1 MFDLK
6 KSIYIGYYLGGHVT
20 SSPVIF
26 IFHDKS
32 KVIEALLG
40 EFKGIAYNHITV
52 IQNVD
57 NKNYKI
63 NRYTS
68 SPFSF
73 IRNYFSPGDA
83 LSDWLKPLVMQNEW
97 AIVLNTPHHILS
109 KAIQTIQD
117 LDEPLAFFILSE
129 DEHVESI
136 NSKEMLPQ
144 MPVGTKE
151 LEKQAMGIAH
161 MRHPMSYVPNQ
172 SKNFLKRVHYISEK
186 YQNIL
191 EKLNDAAS
199 YNENNHLSADW
210 LLENAYTVRQSINEI
225 TKNLPEAFFR
235 ELHYIDQGAQKGVP
249 VIYPLASRLIA
260 ATDGKLTSENIQI
273 FLKAYQAESPLTIG
287 ELWALPLILQ
297 IRLLECLV
305 DLTRTVL
312 ERVKQNQLADFW
324 ANRILNALR
333 REPDKLYPVLAALSK
348 DMPKPSPYF
357 ADQLLI
363 QLSDAETATNAIKNW
378 LQSKVGEDL
387 AESVHLEQISQ
398 TAGQTSLG
406 NVITSLHRIKQMNW
420 REEFEKA
427 SVVDKILAE
436 ESSKIYLKQDFDTRD
451 KYRHVIE
458 KLSKRNKILEWDV
471 AKIAVELTQEAEKP
485 YKNHVGYYLIDEG
498 LKILQDRLRYVP
510 TVLER
515 AKNLLFKN
523 GVAFYFLSW
532 IGVAALLFVLSYS
545 FLSYETHTPF
555 SLWLLI
561 ILALFP
567 LSEAAIQI
575 VNFIIAHLSPPS
587 ILPKLLIKDQ
597 VPEEF
602 KTLVVV
608 PTLLGSE
615 DNVKKEIEK
624 LEIHYL
630 ANTSENL
637 FFGLLTD
644 FQDADK
650 KETPEDRH
658 LLQIAID
665 GIRAL
670 NEKYPRRSFY
680 LFHRQRL
687 FNPSE
692 GAWMGWERKRGK
704 LEHLNRF
711 LIGDAEV
718 GLDDFLTEGDPQNL
732 VNMRYVLTVDSDTQL
747 PKDSAKRLIE
757 TLGHPLNIAQVNS
770 KTNRLTRG
778 YTIIQPRVSTNY
790 LSANTSWFSRLFSD
804 PSGVDPYSKSVSDV
818 YQDIFEESVYHG
830 KGLYDLKAF
839 HKILS
844 GRFPENQILSH
855 DLLEGIFVRTAFAS
869 DIELH
874 DSFPENYVQFCKR
887 QHRWI
892 RGDWQIAGWLR
903 GKIYDAKG
911 KKEDNPLSFINKW
924 KIFDNLRRSLVP
936 IASVLIL
943 LLSWT
948 SHSPGPWTTL
958 IATVITLPVILQTI
972 DVVYAS
978 IMNRITSVWL
988 DLGKGALR
996 AIVNF
1001 IFIPHQAWVN
1011 LDAIIRAMHR
1021 TLYSRKRL
1029 LQWMVSSTQS
1039 NVDRQNCYQ
1048 QLFTIS
1054 LSSILIGL
1062 ILFYAYPGSLLYA
1075 IPFLIF
1081 WLAAP
1086 AVCRLLEIKIQLST
1100 NYAANLSPISKQY
1113 IRFLAR
1119 KTWRFFDDY
1128 TNDESNWLPPDNY
1141 QEKLRVEVAYRT
1153 SPTNIGFYLMSMIS
1167 AHKFGYI
1174 STLEFLS
1181 IQHKV
1186 LETLNKLERY
1196 EGHFLNWYDIK
1207 TLQPLNPRY
1216 VSTVDSGNLLASL
1229 WTSEEKSK
1237 ALLKERIFDLKQFRM
1252 GLNDTIELFFEA
1264 CYNAKIEIELKPLTQ
1279 AIDKFA
1285 EEHLLIPDLFV
1296 ALNNLS
1302 HVIQSQINT
1311 LEKTAHDYEVF
1322 YWIRKLLNQVDQN
1335 YYWID
1340 KTLNWASLLVNPNAE
1355 KILLLHPEGIIW
1367 KSEALSKFP
1376 SLEDILNRDI
1386 PGLIFIF
1393 GWVQTLPLEKLSREE
1408 KEWIMAF
1415 VETVNQSF
1423 AFADSMKE
1431 QVDFALAELQTTN
1444 REMNLHFLFNESRK
1458 LFAIGYNV
1466 SEKRLDSSFYD
1477 LLASEARLTSFVAI
1491 ARGDV
1496 PIEHWWAL
1504 GRPLNQGYGMVL
1516 VQSWGGT
1523 MFEYL
1528 MPVIWC
1534 RNYKNTLLD
1543 YACKVAVKCQ
1553 ITYASQRGIPWGI
1566 SESAYS
1572 GLDIHNIYQYRAFGV
1587 PYLGLKR
1594 GLEKDLVITPY
1605 SSAMALMVDPASALK
1620 NIKRLDFKEKMNGTC
1635 GLYEA
1640 IDYSREYDSQGK
1652 RGVIIHAYMA
1662 HHMGM
1667 SLTSYCNTLEDGYLQ
1682 CLFHSH
1688 PRVRAS
1694 ETILYERPQIGE
1706 YKETSRQNDAP
1717 FPKLT
1722 AINPVSALGLID
1734 TALTPRPITHLLSNG
1749 SYSVMITNAGSGYSK
1764 YQDIDITRWRADST
1778 CDDMGM
1784 YFYIKDLDRNA
1795 SFSAAYQ
1802 PTRKEPTSYFVTF
1815 SNHLAEIR
1823 RKDLGI
1829 ETVSEIAV
1837 SAEDN
1842 VEIRCIT
1849 LGNLSMRSRRVEITS
1864 YAEVVLAPH
1873 RADAAHLT
1881 FSKMFISTEAVPSLE
1896 GLLAT
1901 RRKRS
1906 PEDAERWCFHVAA
1919 VSEEENS
1926 SIFSFETS
1934 REKFI
1939 GRNRDLS
1946 NPQSLEKALTQTEGF
1961 VLDPIF
1967 SIRKSLKLEPGKR
1980 LKVSFITG
1988 YANTREEAL
1997 KLMEKYRDINA
2008 SSRLLDMAWTHAELD
2023 LRRLHISQDDARL
2036 FQRLANMMIY
2046 PDSLLRASQDR
2057 IRRNQ
2062 LSQENLWAHG
2072 ISGDN
2077 PILLVSIEDNQN
2089 VDIVQEALQAHAF
2102 WRMRGLKA
2110 DLVILNQEKSS
2121 YEKPLNDNL
2130 TRIIQGFIQ
2139 YTGWNTN
2146 GGIFLLSTDQLSYE
2160 EQNLIYTVAHAVIV
2174 CDRGT
2179 ISQHLA
2185 MPRRTPAYPS
2195 LMVSHNTGPE
2205 EPTPSLPFMEL
2216 LHFNGIGGFTKDGKE
2231 YAIYLDHQNPTP
2243 SPWINAISNSQFG
2256 FLASETGLGMTW
2268 SLNSQMNRLS
2278 PWSNDPVIN
2287 PITDVCYIRDDDS
2300 NEFWTI
2306 TSRPINESTPYRARH
2321 GQGYTVY
2328 EHNSHGIEQE
2338 MIVFTPLDESHTSAK
2353 VQIVKLTNRSNRMRR
2368 LSLFAYVELTLGT
2381 THEETQRYIVSSW
2394 NQETNTLYAF
2404 NHYRNQF
2411 AERVTFL
2418 TCDPA
2423 PTSYT
2428 ASRKEFIGRNGSLK
2442 SPDALFRSQLSGA
2455 LGAALDPCFALQTT
2469 VDLEPNETIEVIFTL
2484 GEASHILKAKEICR
2498 YFKNHDHV
2506 HNVFEQT
2513 KSWWN
2518 DYLEKIQVSC
2528 PDDSINLFF
2537 NRWLTYQNL
2546 SCRNWGR
2553 SAFYQS
2559 GGAYGFRDQL
2569 QDIAALV
2576 YFDPQYTRDHILMSA
2591 SRQFIEGDVQHWW
2604 HPGTGMG
2611 VRTRITDD
2619 LLWLPY
2625 VAMHYIK
2632 ATGDKDIMNEIV
2644 PYIEGR
2650 LLEPNEHEAIVIP
2663 KESEIKGT
2671 LQEHCIKAIDRALH
2685 YGPHGIP
2692 LIGTGD
2698 WNDGM
2703 NCVGPEGKG
2712 ESVWLGWLLVYIL
2725 REFGGWLVTQGEN
2738 EKALFYKAEEDKIYK
2753 AIQDNG
2759 WDGEWYIR
2767 AFFDD
2772 GSPIGSHLNSEDKID
2787 SLPQSWAAINE
2798 PFAERTV
2805 QAMESVEK
2813 HLIDKDHQLTLLFT
2827 PPFNHYPKNPGY
2839 IQGYPPGV
2847 RENGGQ
2853 YTHAALW
2860 VAMALARRGQPEKA
2874 IEVIHMVNP
2883 INRTSTREGME
2894 HYKVEPYVTSADIY
2908 SLEGH
2913 RGMGGWTWYTGSASW
2928 TYRVLLEEIFG
2939 FKLEGN
2945 ELIIDPVIPKDWG
2958 GFELTY
2964 RHNQAIYK
2972 IKVEN
2977 PQHITKG
2984 VTRVEVEGKEVLSKR
2999 IKLEPVNKTIL
3010 VRVVMGSEG

>member
-1 MFDLK
+1 M
-6 KSIYIGYYLGGHVT
+6 T
-20 SSPVIF
+20 SSPMIF
-26 IFHDKS
+26 IFHDKPR
-32 KVIEALLG
+32 VIKTLVSQ
-40 EFKGIAYNHITV
+40 FKTIAYDQMTV

-57 NKNYKI
+57 DNNYKI
-63 NRYTS
+63 NRYTPSPWSFFTSRFS
-68 SPFSF
+68 SS
-73 IRNYFSPGDA
+73 NSLA
-83 LSDWLKPLVMQNEW
+83 TWLKPLVMQNEW
-97 AIVLNTPHHILS
+97 AIALHTPHHSLS
-109 KAIQTIQD
+109 KAIQIIQNI
-117 LDEPLAFFILSE
+117 DEPLAFFILSE
-129 DEHVESI
+129 DEHVEPI

-144 MPVGTKE
+144 MPVGIKD
-151 LEKQAMGIAH
+151 LEKQAAGIAH
-161 MRHPMSYVPNQ
+161 MRHPVSYAPNQ
-172 SKNFLKRVHYISEK
+172 SRNFLKRVHYISDK

-210 LLENAYTVRQSINEI
+210 LLENAYTVKQSINEI

-235 ELHYIDQGAQKGVP
+235 ELHYIDQGSQKGVP

-260 ATDGKLTSENIQI
+260 TTDGNLTSENIQI
-273 FLKAYQAESPLTIG
+273 FLKAYQSESPLTIG
-287 ELWALPLILQ
+287 ELWALPLVLQ

-305 DLTRTVL
+305 DLTKTVL

-333 REPDKLYPVLAALSK
+333 REPDKLYPVLTALSK

-363 QLSDAETATNAIKNW
+363 QLSDAETASNAIKSW
-378 LQSKVGEDL
+378 LQNKVGEDL

-398 TAGQTSLG
+398 TAEQTSLG

-427 SVVDKILAE
+427 SIVDNILADE
-436 ESSKIYLKQDFDTRD
+436 ASKIYLKQDFDTRD

-471 AKIAVELTQEAEKP
+471 AKIAVELTQNAEGP
-485 YKNHVGYYLIDEG
+485 YKDHVGFYLIDSG
-498 LKILQDRLRYVP
+498 LKILQNKLEYIPNISERLKS
-510 TVLER
+510 LLI
-515 AKNLLFKN
+515 KNE
-523 GVAFYFLSW
+523 VAFYFLSW
-532 IGVAALLFVLSYS
+532 IFVAGLLFAFSYS

-555 SLWLLI
+555 SLWLLTL
-561 ILALFP
+561 LALFP
-567 LSEAAIQI
+567 LSEGAIQI
-575 VNFIIAHLSPPS
+575 INFVIAHFSPPS
-587 ILPKLLIKDQ
+587 ILPKLSIK
-597 VPEEF
+597 EEIPAAYR
-602 KTLVVV
+602 TLVVV

-624 LEIHYL
+624 IEIHYL
-630 ANTSENL
+630 ANTSKNL
-637 FFGLLTD
+637 YFALATD
-644 FQDADK
+644 CRDADM

-665 GIRAL
+665 GIRTL
-670 NEKYPRRSFY
+670 NEKYPGKCFY
-680 LFHRQRL
+680 LFHRPRL
-687 FNPSE
+687 FNESE
-692 GAWMGWERKRGK
+692 GTWMGWERKRGK

-711 LIGDAEV
+711 LMGDSEV
-718 GLDDFLTEGDPQNL
+718 ALDEFLTEGDPLNL
-732 VNMRYVLTVDSDTQL
+732 VDMRYVLTVDSDTQL
-747 PKDSAKRLIE
+747 PKDSVKRLIE
-757 TLGHPLNIAQVNS
+757 TLGHPLNAAQINPQ
-770 KTNRLTRG
+770 TQRLSRG

-804 PSGVDPYSKSVSDV
+804 PSGVDPYSKSVSDI

-830 KGLYDLKAF
+830 KGIYDLKAF
-839 HKILS
+839 HSILS

-855 DLLEGIFVRTAFAS
+855 DLLEGAFVRTAFAS

-874 DSFPENYVQFCKR
+874 DTFPENYVLFCKR
-887 QHRWI
+887 QQRWI
-892 RGDWQIAGWLR
+892 RGDWQIAGWLHN
-903 GKIYDAKG
+903 KIYNAKG
-911 KKEDNPLSFINKW
+911 ILETNPLSFINKW

-936 IASVLIL
+936 IASVTIL

-958 IATVITLPVILQTI
+958 IAAIITLPVILQTI
-972 DVVYAS
+972 DIVYAS
-978 IMNRITSVWL
+978 IINRITSVWL
-988 DLGKGALR
+988 DLRKGALR

-1011 LDAIIRAMHR
+1011 LDAIVRALYR
-1021 TLYSRKRL
+1021 TIYSRKHL
-1029 LQWMVSSTQS
+1029 LQWMTFNIQP
-1039 NVDRQNCYQ
+1039 DEERQNSYQ
-1048 QLFTIS
+1048 QLYTIS
-1054 LSSILIGL
+1054 LSSILIGIILYYAHPESL
-1062 ILFYAYPGSLLYA
+1062 IYAF
-1075 IPFLIF
+1075 PFLIF
-1081 WLAAP
+1081 WIIAP
-1086 AVCRLLEIKIQLST
+1086 GVCKLLETKYQLGPD
-1100 NYAANLSPISKQY
+1100 YASDLSPISKQY

-1119 KTWRFFDDY
+1119 KTWRYFDDY

-1153 SPTNIGFYLMSMIS
+1153 SPTNIGFYLMSLIS

-1174 STLEFLS
+1174 STLEYLS

-1237 ALLKERIFDLKQFRM
+1237 ALLKEPVFDLKLFRL
-1252 GLNDTIELFFEA
+1252 GLNDTLELFFEA
-1264 CYNAKIEIELKPLTQ
+1264 CADAKIEIELKPLTE
-1279 AIDKFA
+1279 AIDQFV
-1285 EEHLLIPDLFV
+1285 EESILIPELFI
-1296 ALNNLS
+1296 AISNLS
-1302 HVIQSQINT
+1302 DVIEKQIKL
-1311 LEKTAHDYEVF
+1311 LEQTPANYEVS
-1322 YWIRKLLNQVDQN
+1322 YWINKLLNQVDQN
-1335 YYWID
+1335 YYWIE
-1340 KTLNWASLLVNPNAE
+1340 KTLSWASILVDPHAE
-1355 KILLLHPEGIIW
+1355 KILLLHPEGVIW
-1367 KSEALSKFP
+1367 KNEALSKFP
-1376 SLEDILNRDI
+1376 SLEDILNRGI

-1393 GWVQTLPLEKLSREE
+1393 GWVQTLSLDKLTQEE
-1408 KEWIMAF
+1408 QEWIIAF
-1415 VETVNQSF
+1415 VTTVNQAF

-1431 QVDFALAELQTTN
+1431 QVDFSLVELQKTN
-1444 REMNLHFLFNESRK
+1444 TEMNLHFLFNESRK

-1516 VQSWGGT
+1516 IQSWGGT

-1553 ITYASQRGIPWGI
+1553 ISYAKQRGIPWGI

-1594 GLEKDLVITPY
+1594 GLENDLVVTPY
-1605 SSAMALMVDPASALK
+1605 SSAMALMVDPSRALA
-1620 NIKRLDFKEKMNGTC
+1620 NIKWLDFHEKMNGTC

-1640 IDYSREYDSQGK
+1640 IDYSRKDDPQGK

-1706 YKETSRQNDAP
+1706 FKETSRQNESP
-1717 FPKLT
+1717 FPKLS
-1722 AINPVSALGLID
+1722 AINPVSALGQID

-1764 YQDIDITRWRADST
+1764 FHDIDITRWRADST
-1778 CDDMGM
+1778 CDALGM

-1802 PTRKEPTSYFVTF
+1802 PTKKEPTGYFVTF

-1849 LGNLSMRSRRVEITS
+1849 LGNLSMRNRHLEITS
-1864 YAEVVLAPH
+1864 YAEIVLAEH
-1873 RADAAHLT
+1873 KADAAHLT
-1881 FSKMFISTEAVPSLE
+1881 FSKMFVSTEAVHSLE

-1901 RRKRS
+1901 RRKRA
-1906 PEDAERWCFHVAA
+1906 PEDIERWCFHVAA
-1919 VSEEENS
+1919 ISEEENS
-1926 SIFSFETS
+1926 STFTFETS
-1934 REKFI
+1934 REQFI

-1946 NPQSLEKALTQTEGF
+1946 NPYSLDHPLSQTEGF

-1967 SIRKSLKLEPGKR
+1967 SIRKKITLEPGKR
-1980 LKVSFITG
+1980 IKISYVTG

-2057 IRRNQ
+2057 IRRNR
-2062 LSQENLWAHG
+2062 LTQENLWVHG

-2077 PILLVSIEDNQN
+2077 PILLITIEDTQN
-2089 VDIVQEALQAHAF
+2089 LDIVQEALRAHAF
-2102 WRMRGLKA
+2102 WRMRGLKT
-2110 DLVILNQEKSS
+2110 DLVILNQEKSG
-2121 YEKPLNDNL
+2121 YDKPLNDSL
-2130 TRIIQGFIQ
+2130 THIVQGFIQ

-2146 GGIFLLSTDQLSYE
+2146 GGIFLLATDILNYE
-2160 EQNLIYTVAHAVIV
+2160 EQNLLFTVAYAVIV
-2174 CDRGT
+2174 AERGT

-2185 MPRRTPAYPS
+2185 MPRRNPAYPS
-2195 LMVSHNTGPE
+2195 LMVSHNVTEE
-2205 EPTPSLPFMEL
+2205 EPTPLLPFMEL
-2216 LHFNGIGGFTKDGKE
+2216 LNFNGIGGFTKDGKE
-2231 YAIYLDHQNPTP
+2231 YAIYLDHHNPTP
-2243 SPWINAISNSQFG
+2243 SPWINAISNSHFG

-2287 PITDVCYIRDDDS
+2287 PIADVCYIRDDDS
-2300 NEFWTI
+2300 GEFWTV
-2306 TSRPINESTPYRARH
+2306 TARPINENSPYRARH

-2338 MIVFTPLDESHTSAK
+2338 MIVFTPLDEFHTTAK
-2353 VQIVKLTNRSNRMRR
+2353 VQIVKLINRSKRTRT
-2368 LSLFAYVELTLGT
+2368 LSVFAYVELTLGL
-2381 THEETQRYIVSSW
+2381 THEESQRYIVSSW

-2404 NHYRNQF
+2404 NHYRSQF
-2411 AERVTFL
+2411 AERVTFM

-2428 ASRKEFIGRNGSLK
+2428 GSRKEFIGRNGSLQ
-2442 SPDALFRSQLSGA
+2442 SPDALFRSQLSGS

-2469 VDLEPNETIEVIFTL
+2469 FEIEPNETIEIIFTL

-2498 YFKNHDHV
+2498 YYQSHDHV
-2506 HNVFEQT
+2506 NHVLELT
-2513 KSWWN
+2513 KSWWD
-2518 DYLEKIQVSC
+2518 DYLNKIQVSC
-2528 PDDSINLFF
+2528 PDKSVNLFF

-2559 GGAYGFRDQL
+2559 GGAFGFRDQL
-2569 QDIAALV
+2569 QDVAALV
-2576 YFDPQYTRDHILMSA
+2576 YFDPKYTRDHILLCA
-2591 SRQFIEGDVQHWW
+2591 SRQFVEGDVQHWW
-2604 HPGTGMG
+2604 HPGNGMG

-2632 ATGDKDIMNEIV
+2632 VTGDTGIMNEIV
-2644 PYIEGR
+2644 PYIEGK
-2650 LLEPNEHEAIVIP
+2650 LLGPNEHEIIIIP
-2663 KESEIKGT
+2663 TVSEMKGT
-2671 LQEHCIKAIDRALH
+2671 LQEHCIKAIDKALH

-2703 NCVGPEGKG
+2703 NCVGIEGKG

-2725 REFGGWLVTQGEN
+2725 REFGGWLKNQGQA
-2738 EKALFYKAEEDKIYK
+2738 EKALFYKVEEDRIYT
-2753 AIQDNG
+2753 AIQENG

-2805 QAMESVEK
+2805 KAMESVER
-2813 HLIDKDHQLTLLFT
+2813 HLIDKEYHLTLLFT
-2827 PPFNHYPKNPGY
+2827 PPFDHYPKNPGY

-2860 VAMALARRGQPEKA
+2860 VALALARRGQPEKA
-2874 IEVIHMVNP
+2874 LEVIHMINP
-2883 INRTSTREGME
+2883 INRTSTRTGME

-2908 SLEGH
+2908 SLEGQ
-2913 RGMGGWTWYTGSASW
+2913 RGRGGWTWYTGSASW
-2928 TYRVLLEEIFG
+2928 SYRVLLEEIFG
-2939 FKLEGN
+2939 FKLEG
-2945 ELIIDPVIPKDWG
+2945 EHLLIDPVIPKDWD

-2964 RHNQAIYK
+2964 RHNQAVYK

-2984 VTRVEVEGKEVLSKR
+2984 VVRVEVDGKEVNDKK
-2999 IKLEPVNKTIL
+2999 IKLESENKTFA
-3010 VRVVMGSEG
+3010 VRVLMG